1 MLIKK
6 GKIDYILLIFLFFPF
21 AFIIGQAAVSLVFIY
36 SLFLFII
43 NLKKIN
49 FEIEKKDFF
58 LLLFFFI
65 IFLSS
70 IWNYF
75 SDHKLLST
83 ILSSIL
89 FLKFLIPYYLIKS
102 IKIDETFYNQLVNIL
117 FLSLIAFLFV
127 AIDTAYQYNHP
138 DKLDLFG
145 YGTNVHNINRLTGP
159 FGNDEAIPG
168 SYLIKV
174 CFVILIF
181 LNFYL
186 IEKFKN
192 KQKKIILFLIPFLN
206 VSYLIIIF
214 VTGER
219 IAFLMS
225 LLAFILLFFL
235 LNKSK
240 KSLFFSGTVA
250 AIFITII
257 LIQNPYIKSRYEI
270 LGKFIFSKN
279 YISADVEKKTE
290 INQSEKRNK
299 NSINFLNNQW
309 GAHYL
314 TAIEIFKDKFFIG
327 SGIKGFRIDCSKNKY
342 NNIKS
347 LSFYK
352 RCSTHPHNL
361 YFELLAETGS
371 LGFISILI
379 FFILIIKTNLKN
391 ILILKK
397 NKFNFEDQIIFSC
410 YIAAF
415 AVFIS
420 ILWPIRS
427 SGSFFSNFNGS
438 TIWINIYWLLL
449 FEKYFKKNNMI

>member
-1 MLIKK
+1 MLTKK
-6 GKIDYILLIFLFFPF
+6 GKIDYTILIFLFFSF

-36 SLFLFII
+36 SLTIFII
-43 NLKKIN
+43 NFKKIN

-58 LLLFFFI
+58 LLFFFI
-65 IFLSS
+65 IIFFSS
-70 IWNYF
+70 TWNYF
-75 SDHKLLST
+75 NDHKLFLT
-83 ILSSIL
+83 ISSSIL
-89 FLKFLIPYYLIKS
+89 FLKFLVPYYLIKS
-102 IKIDETFYNQLVNIL
+102 IKIDETFFHQIKSIL
-117 FLSLIAFLFV
+117 FLSAIAFLFV

-186 IEKFKN
+186 IEIFKK
-192 KQKKIILFLIPFLN
+192 KQKKKLLLFIPFLN
-206 VSYLIIIF
+206 VSYLIIIL

-235 LNKSK
+235 LNKTK
-240 KSLFFSGTVA
+240 KILFLSGIIT
-250 AIFITII
+250 AIFISII
-257 LIQNPYIKSRYEI
+257 FTQNPYIKSRYEI
-270 LGKFIFSKN
+270 LGKFIFSKS
-279 YISADVEKKTE
+279 YISADVKDKTE
-290 INQSEKRNK
+290 IYKTNEINK
-299 NSINFLNNQW
+299 NSINFFNNQW

-314 TAIEIFKDKFFIG
+314 TAIEIFKDKPLIG
-327 SGIKGFRIDCSKNKY
+327 SGIKGYRIDCSKEKY

-361 YFELLAETGS
+361 YFELLSETGI
-371 LGFISILI
+371 LGFLSILI
-379 FFILIIKTNLKN
+379 FFILLIRKNLRN

-397 NKFNFEDQIIFSC
+397 LKFNSEDQIIFAC

-449 FEKYFKKNNMI
+449 FERYFKKNKMI